1 MRKLFF
7 TLFLCASFAVVASA
21 QAGKAKKNV
30 VIDTKANGALNKG
43 TTPAASSS
51 SAASF
56 STAVSEMEAKQTSAK
71 MKTVQ
76 TPAPAKRTATAAR
89 VKKA

>member
-30 VIDTKANGALNKG
+30 VIDTKANPASNKG
-43 TTPAASSS
+43 VTPAASS

-76 TPAPAKRTATAAR
+76 TPVPAKRTATATK